1 MSSVIILTAAE
12 AEAVRGNSTPIA
24 AIEPVALTD
33 GRFML
38 GTEVLADPA
47 HKAHWDVLTKLPQK
61 DSDDPAF
68 APMLGPSD
76 GMQF

>member
-33 GRFML
+33 GRFIL
-38 GTEVLADPA
+38 GIEVLTDPA
-47 HKAHWDVLTKLPQK
+47 HAKHHAFLALLPCL
-61 DSDDPAF
+61 DRDDPAF
-68 APMLGPSD
+68 PVELSGAQND
-76 GMQF
+76 D